1 MTSKRPVM
9 ICDGSNLFV
18 RSWAAFPSMNAN
30 GEQMGGCIG
39 FMKTLRRIVSEAQ
52 PRAVYVVWEGG
63 GSARR
68 RAIYSQYKANRK
80 PEKLNR
86 FYEDDLPDSDEN
98 RKHQLVTL
106 LACLKKA
113 PVCQLYVAN
122 VEADDVI
129 AHLCCN
135 TFRDDEKIIVSSDRD
150 FYQLLDERT
159 RVYSLHKKT
168 YVTHEQVLTDF
179 GVLAQNFAVA
189 KALCGDLGDNVPGIK
204 GMGWKTLNKLFP
216 LLAAQPNVLLQEVV
230 DFSASHIDEGKMYR
244 KVYEQADDV
253 RRNYRLV
260 FLDGSM
266 LSPDQMHVIDRA
278 VSTYKPTVSKMEL
291 IKIIVHEG
299 LNDFDVHD
307 FLHSFHS
314 IDGIRYAT

>member
-1 MTSKRPVM
+1 
-9 ICDGSNLFV
+9 
-18 RSWAAFPSMNAN
+18 MNAN
-30 GEQMGGCIG
+30 GEQMGGVVG
-39 FMKTLRRIVSEAQ
+39 FLKTLRRLVSEAQ

-68 RAIYSQYKANRK
+68 RAIYPAYKANRK

-86 FYEDDLPDSDEN
+86 FYEDDIPESEEN

-106 LACLKKA
+106 LACLKKS
-113 PVCQLYVAN
+113 PTCQLYVAN

-129 AHLCCN
+129 AHLCCS
-135 TFRDDEKIIVSSDRD
+135 TFRNDEKIIVSSDRD
-150 FYQLLDERT
+150 FLQLLDERT

-168 YVTHEQVLTDF
+168 YVTHEQVVTDF

-189 KALCGDLGDNVPGIK
+189 KALCGDMGDNVPGVK
-204 GMGWKTLNKLFP
+204 GMGWKTLNKLYP
-216 LLAAQPNVLLQEVV
+216 LLAAQPNVLLQEVI

-266 LSPDQMHVIDRA
+266 LSPDQMHVIDNA
-278 VSTYKPTVSKMEL
+278 VSTYCPHVDKMAL
-291 IKIIVHEG
+291 IRIIAKEG
-299 LNDFDVHD
+299 LGDFDVHD

-314 IDGIRYAT
+314 VENIKYV